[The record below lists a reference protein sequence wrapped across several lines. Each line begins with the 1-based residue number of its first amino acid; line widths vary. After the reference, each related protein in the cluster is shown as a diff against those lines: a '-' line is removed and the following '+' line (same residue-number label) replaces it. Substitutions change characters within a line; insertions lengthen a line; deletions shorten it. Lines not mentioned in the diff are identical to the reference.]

1 MFYKRAPYFV
11 LYRLLYNC
19 LGGASMN
26 FPKELKYTKK
36 DEWIRVEG
44 NQGVIGITDYA
55 QDQLSDIVFFEF
67 TISEGDMLAKD
78 DEFGT
83 VESVKAASEIYTPA
97 GGKVVEINE
106 GLLDS
111 PEVVNSDPY
120 GDAWMLKIELS
131 DPSELDDLMDAT
143 AYEAYAKERLS

>member
-1 MFYKRAPYFV
+1 
-11 LYRLLYNC
+11 
-19 LGGASMN
+19 MN

-44 NQGVIGITDYA
+44 NIGMIGITDYA
-55 QDQLSDIVFFEF
+55 QDQLSDIVYFEF
-67 TISEGDMLAKD
+67 VVSEGDRLEKD

-83 VESVKAASEIYTPA
+83 IESVKASSEIYTPA
-97 GGKVVEINE
+97 SGKIIEVNE

-131 DPSELDDLMDAT
+131 DPSELDGLLDAI

>member
-1 MFYKRAPYFV
+1 
-11 LYRLLYNC
+11 
-19 LGGASMN
+19 MN
-26 FPKELKYTKK
+26 FPKGLKYTTK
-36 DEWIRVEG
+36 DEWVRVEG
-44 NQGVIGITDYA
+44 NLGVIGITDYA

-67 TISEGDMLAKD
+67 AISDGNTLAKG

-83 VESVKAASEIYTPA
+83 IESVKAASEIYSPA
-97 GGKVVEINE
+97 SGKVVEVNE

-131 DPSELDDLMDAT
+131 DPSELDGLMDAT
-143 AYEAYAKERLS
+143 AYEAYTKERDA